1 MNEVWSGAKCHRTTN
16 FEGDFVAGEVWK
28 KTPIDIVDKI
38 VRYTGKM
45 RLRNGIFMNQID
57 QDDIRYVVVRKIPE
71 KIYTY
76 DPISNTHNSYVYF
89 TPFKNNMD
97 KLVVKYEH
105 KYVQHTLFKYS
116 FEDGFNACFD
126 WID

>member
-1 MNEVWSGAKCHRTTN
+1 
-16 FEGDFVAGEVWK
+16 
-28 KTPIDIVDKI
+28 
-38 VRYTGKM
+38 
-45 RLRNGIFMNQID
+45 MNQID
-57 QDDIRYVVVRKIPE
+57 QDDIRYIVVRKIPE

-76 DPISNTHNSYVYF
+76 DPLSNTHYSYVYF

-126 WID
+126 WIDWKGCKHMLKLYIIKHTWKNV